1 MMQQMLLGYGGPS
14 LDVSGGN
21 AVFTYNGKKIH
32 VFTSSGSL
40 VVAGGPVT
48 LEVFM
53 VGGGGGGGGYAGGGG
68 GAGGV
73 VHHASIDCSDGTKP
87 VGLGLGGARR
97 SLGQDTTFLGMTAK
111 GGGYGAEGG
120 GAAGAGSPGGCG
132 GGGAAGNN
140 GAGKPGTQ
148 PSQNSPFTPDPNFNQ
163 YGNPGG
169 LPSPGPGGNFAS
181 NGGGGAGGAGDSHPN
196 GGPGGDGGAG
206 RPAPSTFLDPSNQ
219 YGAAGPGSPFGW
231 FAGGGGGA
239 NSNNAGAATD
249 GSALGF
255 GGQGPNRTTP
265 YAGGG
270 SAGQTTSP
278 GAATINA
285 QGGGANTGGGGGGG
299 NPVPGTPAPD
309 GAPFGAGGPGIV
321 MIAFT
326 A

>member
-21 AVFTYNGKKIH
+21 ADFTYNGKKIH

-73 VHHASIDCSDGTKP
+73 VHHASIDCSNGTKP
-87 VGLGLGGARR
+87 VGVGGSGGARR
-97 SLGQDTTFLGMTAK
+97 HFGQDTTFFMTAK

-148 PSQNSPFTPDPNFNQ
+148 PSQNSRLLLIPTLINMVI
-163 YGNPGG
+163 
-169 LPSPGPGGNFAS
+169 LAVSRILVLVETL
-181 NGGGGAGGAGDSHPN
+181 H
-196 GGPGGDGGAG
+196 
-206 RPAPSTFLDPSNQ
+206 LMV
-219 YGAAGPGSPFGW
+219 AAALAVLVILILMVVLVEMVAQVYNIPQHLEIHQMDMEQQVQVLLL
-231 FAGGGGGA
+231 
-239 NSNNAGAATD
+239 D
-249 GSALGF
+249 GSLAVEEEQTQITQVL
-255 GGQGPNRTTP
+255 QLMDLLLDLVAWGPNRTTP

-285 QGGGANTGGGGGGG
+285 QGGGTNTGGGGGGG
-299 NPVPGTPAPD
+299 NPVPGTPGPD
-309 GAPFGAGGPGIV
+309 GHPFGAGGPGIV
-321 MIAFT
+321 LVAFT
-326 A
+326 E

>member
-1 MMQQMLLGYGGPS
+1 MY
-14 LDVSGGN
+14 
-21 AVFTYNGKKIH
+21 
-32 VFTSSGSL
+32 FTSSGSL
-40 VVAGGPVT
+40 VVAGGPPVT

-73 VHHASIDCSDGTKP
+73 VHHASIDCSNGTKP
-87 VGLGLGGARR
+87 VGVGLGGARR

-169 LPSPGPGGNFAS
+169 LPHPGPGGNFAS

-206 RPAPSTFLDPSNQ
+206 IQ
-219 YGAAGPGSPFGW
+219 YPTTPRSIKWIWNWISPILLL
-231 FAGGGGGA
+231 
-239 NSNNAGAATD
+239 D
-249 GSALGF
+249 GSLAVEEEQTEITQVLQLMDLLLDLVVDLDS
-255 GGQGPNRTTP
+255 GGP

-270 SAGQTTSP
+270 SAGQTHLQVQQPSTHKVEEQTLEVVAVEVTLFQVSQ
-278 GAATINA
+278 T
-285 QGGGANTGGGGGGG
+285 
-299 NPVPGTPAPD
+299 
-309 GAPFGAGGPGIV
+309 
-321 MIAFT
+321 
-326 A
+326 